1 MNQLVNLLF
10 FFLFLFLQSLVSDL
24 QSNRRSVFAIGNY
37 LLQLNLFVSGLN
49 GSLTAGG
56 GDVYRVEVG
65 CEPPKGVFQVD
76 NSAIHPVDTGHLP
89 PGFDAF
95 FICLDHLMLLN
106 GSTVANLTIGGGEE
120 GGVYSVIN
128 SNRSAPCYQ
137 GKEALYVSADAEGN
151 FLTVEPKNG
160 GHLFSLELDLD
171 VAGCYGRIFGCL
183 NMDNSSASRSM
194 PCSPVGFP
202 SYFISGYVGAKNAYL
217 FDSSNAVH
225 LVSATVFGTSSK
237 NGDHFPVTKVAS
249 KEAFKV
255 VDKPSTTKPPP
266 PLTAQST
273 VNSSSTG
280 E

>member
-1 MNQLVNLLF
+1 M
-10 FFLFLFLQSLVSDL
+10 
-24 QSNRRSVFAIGNY
+24 
-37 LLQLNLFVSGLN
+37 SGLN

-65 CEPPKGVFQVD
+65 CEPPKGVFQVAD
-76 NSAIHPVDTGHLP
+76 SAIHPVDTGHLP

-106 GSTVANLTIGGGEE
+106 GSTVANLTIGGSGEE

-255 VDKPSTTKPPP
+255 VDKPSTAKP
-266 PLTAQST
+266 PLTAPST
-273 VNSSSTG
+273 VNSSFTG